1 MNKTVYGIAMALVLG
16 TTAAFAGGNNNTGG
30 DSCRGNCPQEG
41 GSGGSVDVS
50 QGQHQESFNANQNT
64 NSNQATSG
72 AIAGSSS
79 DSTSTGVGIGG
90 GASVGVAVETGPTV
104 SGSISNAE
112 GGAGGAGGKSYSTSI
127 AAGGAGGDSYSGAYS
142 EGSNAGASVGDV
154 TSSSG
159 PSTALANNGGNST
172 GDVTV
177 EDNSSV
183 MYRNE
188 YDYKVNTAASL
199 FTQVCQN
206 GMSGQGSDFGF
217 SIVNSDAFCDNLQLA
232 DVMREAFHWEM
243 QYGTVQ
249 CADDMSHTWVDN
261 QYEDH
266 CVSERAIRYYEKMHY
281 HLEEAMDLVES
292 TEEVALVDRFTSF
305 MARPI
310 AIIGALIWLL

>member
-1 MNKTVYGIAMALVLG
+1 MNKTVYGIAIALVLG
-16 TTAAFAGGNNNTGG
+16 TTAAFASPG
-30 DSCRGNCPQEG
+30 DDGCIGNCPQEG

-50 QGQHQESFNANQNT
+50 QGQQQGQSQESYNANQNT

-79 DSTSTGVGIGG
+79 DSTATGVGIGG
-90 GASVGVAVETGPTV
+90 GASVGVAVKTGPTV
-104 SGSISNAE
+104 SGSFSNAE
-112 GGAGGAGGKSYSTSI
+112 GGAGGTGGESSSTSV
-127 AAGGAGGDSYSGAYS
+127 ATGGAGGDSYSGAYS

-177 EDNSSV
+177 EDNSV
-183 MYRNE
+183 LTYKND
-188 YDYKVNTAASL
+188 YDYAANSAASL

-206 GMSGQGSDFGF
+206 GMSGQGQDFGF
-217 SIVNSDAFCDNLQLA
+217 SIINSDAFCDNLQLA
-232 DVMREAFHWEM
+232 DVMRQAFHWELK
-243 QYGTVQ
+243 YGTVQ
-249 CADDMSHTWVDN
+249 CADDMSHVWVDH

-281 HLEEAMDLVES
+281 HLEEAMDLVET
-292 TEEVALVDRFTSF
+292 TEEVAMFDRFTSF